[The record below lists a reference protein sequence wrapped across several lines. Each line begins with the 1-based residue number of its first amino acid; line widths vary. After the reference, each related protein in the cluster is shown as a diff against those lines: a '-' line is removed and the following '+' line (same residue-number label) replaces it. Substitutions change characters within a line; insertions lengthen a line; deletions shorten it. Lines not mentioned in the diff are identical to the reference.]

1 MPDGGV
7 VEGALDDQFSHCVH
21 ERVVSGQGQELVGV
35 EQSAFG
41 VVPAHQR
48 LHPDDL
54 AAAQAHLGLVMHSQ
68 VAVLD
73 GMAQLG
79 EQFHP
84 GAGGDASVCVWRV
97 DHVAGMGVFGPV
109 HRDVGMA
116 QHGSQFAAVL
126 GAERRCRCWRRSA
139 RAARR
144 VARSAPGP

>member
-7 VEGALDDQFSHCVH
+7 VEGALHDQFSHGVH

-54 AAAQAHLGLVMHSQ
+54 AAAQAQLGLVMHRQ

-84 GAGGDASVCVWRV
+84 GTGGDAPVFIWRV
-97 DHVAGMGVFGPV
+97 DHVARMAVFGPV

-116 QHGSQFAAVL
+116 QQGSQIAAVFR
-126 GAERRCRCWRRSA
+126 AEGDA
-139 RAARR
+139 DAG
-144 VARSAPGP
+144 VGLHVQPVE